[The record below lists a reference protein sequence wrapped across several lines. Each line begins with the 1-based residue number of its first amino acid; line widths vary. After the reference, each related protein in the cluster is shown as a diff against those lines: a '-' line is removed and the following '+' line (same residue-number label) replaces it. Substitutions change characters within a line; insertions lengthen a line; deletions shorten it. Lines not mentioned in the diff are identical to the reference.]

1 MTSAVTIKGNKY
13 GIRVGLSPVMPYDEL
28 KQEIAAK
35 FKEMENFFGEGKM
48 GISFEGRLLT
58 DRQQEELI
66 AIIQQNCKIN
76 IVCIV
81 EDDPLQE
88 QRFMTGVNAAI
99 QEFDASTGQFHKG
112 NLRSGQVVEFEKS
125 VIIIG
130 DVNPGASVV
139 SKGNIVVLGALKG
152 TAFAGASGNQNC
164 FVVALSMQPMQIRI
178 ADSIA
183 RAPDKPDT
191 KAIQEPKIAFLEEGN
206 IYIEPLNKSVLND
219 IKL

>member
-13 GIRVGLSPVMPYDEL
+13 GIRVQLSPVVSYE
-28 KQEIAAK
+28 EIKTEMAVK
-35 FKEMENFFGEGKM
+35 FKDMEHFFGDGKM
-48 GISFEGRLLT
+48 AISFEGRLLT

-66 AIIQQNCKIN
+66 GIIHENCNIN
-76 IVCIV
+76 IVCII
-81 EDDPLQE
+81 EDDPARE
-88 QRFMTGVNAAI
+88 QQFRQGVEQAMM
-99 QEFDASTGQFHKG
+99 EFDSSTGQFHKG
-112 NLRSGQVVEFEKS
+112 NLRSGQTLEVEKS
-125 VIIIG
+125 IIVLG

-139 SKGNIVVLGALKG
+139 SKGNIIILGALKG

-183 RAPDKPDT
+183 RSPDKPAA
-191 KAIQEPKIAFLEEGN
+191 KENHEPKIAFLEEGN